1 MKNENQFEFDT
12 TPIVVRQSFSKVHGI
27 GGTTVTNTAE
37 LRLLDCHFNPKNN
50 RVEIACF
57 SERLLRA
64 SLPVVHMAKIET
76 WIGRVVAT
84 DFIESDSLTDQPLS
98 LTRVAPVALANNP
111 LVTVSPRWIPAG
123 HEDDF
128 RKLKFLVESLDGP
141 YRDLVL
147 QCLRDD
153 AILKSLL
160 INPASL
166 GHHHH
171 EVGGLLRHTV
181 QVAMDCAQACQA
193 YPCANYSLAVAAAL
207 LHDLGKCLE
216 YRREKG
222 GKFSR
227 SQTGE
232 LEMHKLQGA
241 TLIAIAARDC
251 SADPILTSEI
261 THCVTSASGADYMGL
276 ARPKLFEATLI
287 QSADSRSAAA
297 DLYQTR
303 SRFAFDFSKFGGT
316 YEYRN
321 KRAGDLLNTSSI
333 SSTIAPPMPSSVSR
347 AAKYQALSG
356 GVK

>member
-1 MKNENQFEFDT
+1 MKTNFEIDA
-12 TPIVVRQSFSKVHGI
+12 TPIVVRQSFSQVHGI
-27 GGTTVTNTAE
+27 GGTVVTNTAE
-37 LRLLDCHFNPKNN
+37 FRLIDCHYNPKNN
-50 RVEIACF
+50 RVEIGCF
-57 SERLLRA
+57 AGRLVRA
-64 SLPVVHMAKIET
+64 SLPVAHMAKLET
-76 WIGRVVAT
+76 WIGRVVTA
-84 DFIESDSLTDQPLS
+84 DYIEPDSLTDQPLS

-123 HEDDF
+123 REDDF
-128 RKLKFLVESLDGP
+128 SKLKFLVESLDGP

-153 AILKSLL
+153 AILESLL

-181 QVAMDCAQACQA
+181 EVAMDCAQACQA
-193 YPCANYSLAVAAAL
+193 YKCANYSLAVAAAL

-216 YRREKG
+216 YRRDKY

-232 LEMHKLQGA
+232 LEMHKVQGA
-241 TLIAIAARDC
+241 TLINGAASQC
-251 SADPILTSEI
+251 SADPTLTSEI
-261 THCVTSASGADYMGL
+261 IHCVTSASGADYIGL
-276 ARPKLFEATLI
+276 ARPKMFEATLI

-321 KRAGDLLNTSSI
+321 KRTSDPLNTSSI
-333 SSTIAPPMPSSVSR
+333 SSTFAPTTHKSISR
-347 AAKYQALSG
+347 STKYQMLSG